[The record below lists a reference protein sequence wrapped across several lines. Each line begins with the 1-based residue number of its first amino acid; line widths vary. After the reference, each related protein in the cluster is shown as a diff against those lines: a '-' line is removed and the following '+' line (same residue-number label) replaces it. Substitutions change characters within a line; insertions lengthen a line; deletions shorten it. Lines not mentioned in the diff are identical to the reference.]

1 MSGNNTL
8 GYTHAFSL
16 CSTLLPCSALALV
29 TKSAGPINDCSCE
42 NNNFPSII
50 TLFPLDCHTAVHASH
65 QLYITFLQYLTQA
78 ATTLVLDHIIKEI
91 LTHVRLDP
99 AAHDRQAAKPNAI
112 MAPLPRRKKRDARLS
127 HIYKQIDELMG
138 DDQAST
144 DRNDNVHNK
153 ASEMDAR
160 DEAEAFRRH
169 EERRIAREEKWEME
183 HFRRQQARTRTKA
196 ETELIKDMHNYRLKR
211 LQQLRAAYEAEYKIS
226 HPPKTIHEPA
236 PEAERDFKQESIN
249 MEKGQS
255 KTKVTSGPDLSM
267 PAAGDQTLSTHKI
280 WHDLP
285 AIPAG
290 QVLSSDPKRPSL
302 WNIDFEAAPAVTR
315 KQSPPLMT
323 RWRYPE
329 RKRDKLNRD
338 MSRIKTEFILS
349 DEFVDDVNNMLEFI
363 ENMHWDTFWDMR
375 LSFKKDIN
383 NRDRVVRFVEH
394 GDREWGVNLQRPDST
409 NTDILYE
416 DDEPEI
422 GWLIDDGH
430 LPQVC
435 QDEGCDD
442 GCPRKVS
449 FEEKKAELRKFREH
463 QSEKASSVS

>member
-1 MSGNNTL
+1 M
-8 GYTHAFSL
+8 
-16 CSTLLPCSALALV
+16 
-29 TKSAGPINDCSCE
+29 
-42 NNNFPSII
+42 
-50 TLFPLDCHTAVHASH
+50 
-65 QLYITFLQYLTQA
+65 
-78 ATTLVLDHIIKEI
+78 KEI
-91 LTHVRLDP
+91 LTRVRLDP
-99 AAHDRQAAKPNAI
+99 AAHDRQAANPDAT

-127 HIYKQIDELMG
+127 HIYEQIDELMG

-144 DRNDNVHNK
+144 DSNDYVHNK

-183 HFRRQQARTRTKA
+183 CFRRQQARTRTKA
-196 ETELIKDMHNYRLKR
+196 ETELIEDMHNYRLKR

-226 HPPKTIHEPA
+226 HPPKTIHEPV
-236 PEAERDFKQESIN
+236 PEAERDFKQESIS
-249 MEKGQS
+249 MENGQS
-255 KTKVTSGPDLSM
+255 KTKVTSEPDPSM

-290 QVLSSDPKRPSL
+290 QVLSGDPKRPSL
-302 WNIDFEAAPAVTR
+302 RNIDFEAAPAVTR

-349 DEFVDDVNNMLEFI
+349 DEFVDDVNHMLEFI

-422 GWLIDDGH
+422 AWLIDDGH

-449 FEEKKAELRKFREH
+449 FEEKKAELRKFRER
-463 QSEKASSVS
+463 QSEKASSFPEHFVVLSLRLLADYNSDASTACTPPLRHRETSSTSS